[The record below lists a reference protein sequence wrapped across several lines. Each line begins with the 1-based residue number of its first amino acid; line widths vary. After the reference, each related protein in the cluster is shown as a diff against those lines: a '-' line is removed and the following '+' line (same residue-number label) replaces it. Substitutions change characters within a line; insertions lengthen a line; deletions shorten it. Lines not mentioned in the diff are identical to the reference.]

1 MEILGYYILSVVLCL
16 LHYYIDNK
24 NEEHRTD
31 LFVSIIMSTIPVI
44 NIALVI
50 VFIIGGDGRIQRW
63 YTFLNKKF
71 RRED

>member
-31 LFVSIIMSTIPVI
+31 LLVAILMSSIPVI
-44 NIALVI
+44 NVILVLI
-50 VFIIGGDGRIQRW
+50 FIIDGDGRIVRY

-71 RRED
+71 RKED